1 MSLFLWVVWV
11 ELNMEWLLIIILA
24 SPTDDVE
31 LKPIRFLTRA
41 ECVAAAQEFV
51 ERYPAFEWRDRSEEW
66 TVENPVVRSYVQCL
80 PVSRE

>member
-1 MSLFLWVVWV
+1 
-11 ELNMEWLLIIILA
+11 MEWLLIIILA

-51 ERYPAFEWRDRSEEW
+51 ER
-66 TVENPVVRSYVQCL
+66 
-80 PVSRE
+80 